1 MPIASAI
8 SGIEMPGRSRTSS
21 SACLE
26 RVPLP
31 RGRPRRPLPPLAAR
45 RGVPLPAP
53 RPPGGVGPPPPPPAG
68 ARWGGCRRPPA
79 PARGGGG
86 TATAADAV
94 ERGGRRFEAVIF
106 VNEGPKLLQARVD
119 LTLLLFQEI
128 GHVPG
133 TVHRAINSSIPA
145 SAMPD

>member
-45 RGVPLPAP
+45 RG
-53 RPPGGVGPPPPPPAG
+53 
-68 ARWGGCRRPPA
+68 
-79 PARGGGG
+79 PARGGGRVVG
-86 TATAADAV
+86 VWRAAARPPARPAPAGGGGGGGPGAGARRGGGGGPPPAAGGGGGAAPAADTV

-106 VNEGPKLLQARVD
+106 VNEGPK
-119 LTLLLFQEI
+119 
-128 GHVPG
+128 
-133 TVHRAINSSIPA
+133 
-145 SAMPD
+145 